1 MAQHRLILVATIV
14 IGWALSAVPA
24 AAEPSRTSVLTDLVV
39 DEPVA
44 GDVVVFAADLVLGEN
59 ARVTGDAVAVGGN
72 IRVADGAEVGRHVLA
87 VFGTTEISRG
97 AVVEGRVFSFAS
109 LASLVQAP
117 GAGPPSTRVSVA
129 LRLLASGGWLLV
141 TTGLAF
147 VFPIRMRW
155 GAWALPPLGYR
166 VPALGFL
173 VYFTVIAALVAALGF
188 GPALGVPL
196 IAGLMVVFFAAKA
209 VGLTVISGA
218 LGAAILRTWL
228 HHPLPISLEV
238 FVGTLALLMLRFL
251 PVVGETLWA
260 VMSVVAL
267 GASIAVIGV
276 GTDRTVTDTVGP

>member
-1 MAQHRLILVATIV
+1 MAQQRLILLTTIV
-14 IGWALSAVPA
+14 IGCALCAVPA
-24 AAEPSRTSVLTDLVV
+24 TAEPSRTAVLTDLIV

-44 GDVVVFAADLVLGEN
+44 GDVVVFAADLILGKN

-72 IRVADGAEVGRHVLA
+72 IRIADGAEVGRHVLA
-87 VFGTTEISRG
+87 VFGTTEVPSG
-97 AVVEGRVFSFAS
+97 AVVGGRVLSFAS
-109 LASLVQAP
+109 LASLVQTP

-129 LRLLASGGWLLV
+129 VRLLASGGWLLV

-147 VFPIRMRW
+147 VFPVRMRY

-173 VYFTVIAALVAALGF
+173 VCFTVIASLVAALGF

-209 VGLTVISGA
+209 VGLAVISAA
-218 LGAAILRTWL
+218 LGAALVRRWL
-228 HHPLPISLEV
+228 HHPMPISLEV
-238 FVGTLALLMLRFL
+238 FVGTLVLLALRFL
-251 PVVGETLWA
+251 PVAGETVWA

-267 GASIAVIGV
+267 GASIAMFGA
-276 GTDRTVTDTVGP
+276 GTDRTVADPVGP

>member
-1 MAQHRLILVATIV
+1 MAQQRLILATTIV
-14 IGWALSAVPA
+14 IGWALCSVPA
-24 AAEPSRTSVLTDLVV
+24 AAVPGRTSVLTDLVV

-44 GDVVVFAADLVLGEN
+44 GDAVVFAADLVLGEN

-87 VFGTTEISRG
+87 VFGTTEISSG
-97 AVVEGRVFSFAS
+97 AVVKGRVLSFAS

-117 GAGPPSTRVSVA
+117 GSGPPSTRVSVA
-129 LRLLASGGWLLV
+129 VRLLASGGWLLV

-147 VFPIRMRW
+147 VFPIRMRY

-166 VPALGFL
+166 VPVLGFL

-188 GPALGVPL
+188 GPALGIPL

-209 VGLTVISGA
+209 VGLAAISAA
-218 LGAAILRTWL
+218 LGAALLRRWL

-238 FVGTLALLMLRFL
+238 FVGTLVLLVLRFL
-251 PVVGETLWA
+251 PLAGETLWS

-267 GASIAVIGV
+267 GASIAVIGA
-276 GTDRTVTDTVGP
+276 GTDRTVADPVGP

>member
-1 MAQHRLILVATIV
+1 MAQQRLILLTTIV
-14 IGWALSAVPA
+14 FGWALWAVPA
-24 AAEPSRTSVLTDLVV
+24 AAGPSRTSILADLVV
-39 DEPVA
+39 DEPVD

-72 IRVADGAEVGRHVLA
+72 IRVAGGAEVGRHVLA
-87 VFGTTEISRG
+87 VFGTAEISNG
-97 AVVEGRVFSFAS
+97 AVVDGRVFSLAS
-109 LASLVQAP
+109 LASFVQGP
-117 GAGPPSTRVSVA
+117 GEGPLSTRVSVA
-129 LRLLASGGWLLV
+129 VRLLASGGWLLV

-147 VFPIRMRW
+147 LFPVRMRY

-173 VYFTVIAALVAALGF
+173 VFVTVIASLVAALGF

-209 VGLTVISGA
+209 VGLTVIGAA
-218 LGAAILRTWL
+218 LGAAVLRKWL

-238 FVGTLALLMLRFL
+238 FVGTLVLLVLRFL
-251 PVVGETLWA
+251 PLAGETLWA

-267 GASIAVIGV
+267 GASIAVVGV
-276 GTDRTVTDTVGP
+276 GTDRLAADPVGP

>member
-1 MAQHRLILVATIV
+1 MAQQRLIRLTTIV
-14 IGWALSAVPA
+14 IGCALCAVSA
-24 AAEPSRTSVLTDLVV
+24 AAEPSRTTVLTDLVV

-44 GDVVVFAADLVLGEN
+44 GDVVVFAADLVLGKN

-72 IRVADGAEVGRHVLA
+72 IRIADGAEVGRHVLA
-87 VFGTTEISRG
+87 VFGTAEVSSG
-97 AVVEGRVFSFAS
+97 AVVEGRVLSFAS

-129 LRLLASGGWLLV
+129 VRLLASGGWLLV

-147 VFPIRMRW
+147 VFPIRMRY

-173 VYFTVIAALVAALGF
+173 VYLTVIASLVAALGF

-196 IAGLMVVFFAAKA
+196 IAGLMVAFFAAKA
-209 VGLTVISGA
+209 VGLAVISAA
-218 LGAAILRTWL
+218 LGAALLRRVL
-228 HHPLPISLEV
+228 HHPLPVSLEV
-238 FVGTLALLMLRFL
+238 FVGTLALLVLRFL
-251 PVVGETLWA
+251 PLAGETLWS

-276 GTDRTVTDTVGP
+276 GSGRAVPDPVGP